1 MADIYTRHR
10 PRRRT
15 SCGSSGESEPAT
27 LKINMQFEEAVRRA
41 MHAPI
46 PPGGVPEREK
56 RKRGPNK
63 VPNK

>member
-1 MADIYTRHR
+1 MENARDGKRAGRR
-10 PRRRT
+10 PP
-15 SCGSSGESEPAT
+15 GAEPDT
-27 LKINMQFEEAVRRA
+27 LKIEGDWTEAVRRA

-63 VPNK
+63 APKK

>member
-1 MADIYTRHR
+1 MDESNLRKR
-10 PRRRT
+10 P
-15 SCGSSGESEPAT
+15 GAEPDR
-27 LKINMQFEEAVRRA
+27 LKIDLPWEEAVRRA

-63 VPNK
+63 VPKK